1 MILLYILGVL
11 LALLLLYILF
21 LGICCL
27 FIDPDKAYEKNSPF
41 YRFLL
46 DSATAAAMKLLRIR
60 VHVSG
65 IEKIPKDTKVLFVS
79 NHRSNFDP
87 IITWYILKKWKIA
100 FVSKPSNFKI
110 PFFGRIIR
118 KCCFMPIDRENPRN
132 AIVTINKAAKLLK
145 KQEVSIGIYPEGT
158 RSKNGQ
164 LLPFHN
170 GVFKIAQKAEAAIVV
185 LCVTGTEKISKRTP
199 FRRTDVYLDVLE
211 VFSAQGI
218 KETKTEMSGT
228 AIRRQT
234 EINTEKRDKHWQK
247 DMWSITHCPG
257 TAMRRKMPSYCKW
270 YLTKTWNIST

>member
-218 KETKTEMSGT
+218 KETKTEMIGT
-228 AIRRQT
+228 AIRRQI
-234 EINTEKRDKHWQK
+234 EINTEKRDKQWQK
-247 DMWSITHCPG
+247 DM
-257 TAMRRKMPSYCKW
+257 
-270 YLTKTWNIST
+270 

>member
-46 DSATAAAMKLLRIR
+46 DSATVAAMKLLRIQ

-87 IITWYILKKWKIA
+87 IITWYVLKKWKIA
-100 FVSKPSNFKI
+100 FISKPSNFKI

-170 GVFKIAQKAEAAIVV
+170 GVFKIAQKAEAAMVV
-185 LCVTGTEKISKRTP
+185 LCVTGTEKISKQTP

-218 KETKTEMSGT
+218 KETKTEMIGT
-228 AIRRQT
+228 AVRRLM
-234 EINTEKRDKHWQK
+234 EINTEKRE
-247 DMWSITHCPG
+247 
-257 TAMRRKMPSYCKW
+257 
-270 YLTKTWNIST
+270 

>member
-1 MILLYILGVL
+1 MNPFWIVAIILGATVAL
-11 LALLLLYILF
+11 LIVLLLLLVLF
-21 LGICCL
+21 LWICSL
-27 FIDPDKAYEKNSPF
+27 LVDPEKEYDRDSAF
-41 YRFLL
+41 YRFLA
-46 DSATAAAMKLLRIR
+46 DSTIFWIIKLLRIR
-60 VHVSG
+60 VHVTG
-65 IEKIPKDTKVLFVS
+65 LDKLPKDKKVLVVC

-87 IITWYILKKWKIA
+87 IVTGYVMKKWNLA

-170 GVFKIAQKAEAAIVV
+170 GVFKIAQKAEAPIVV
-185 LCVTGTEKISKRTP
+185 LCVTGTEKISKQTP

-211 VFSAQGI
+211 VFLAQGI
-218 KETKTEMSGT
+218 KETKTEMIGT
-228 AIRRQT
+228 AVRRLL
-234 EINTEKRDKHWQK
+234 EINTEKRE
-247 DMWSITHCPG
+247 
-257 TAMRRKMPSYCKW
+257 
-270 YLTKTWNIST
+270 

>member
-1 MILLYILGVL
+1 MILLYVAFTLF
-11 LALLLLYILF
+11 ALLLMYLLF
-21 LGICCL
+21 LGVCCL
-27 FIDPDKAYEKNSPF
+27 LVNPEKEYDKNSPF

-60 VHVSG
+60 VLVSG
-65 IEKIPKDTKVLFVS
+65 MEKIPKDTKVLFVS

-87 IITWYILKKWKIA
+87 IVTWYALKKWKIA

-118 KCCFMPIDRENPRN
+118 KCCFLPIDRENPRN

-158 RSKNGQ
+158 RSKHSQ

-170 GVFKIAQKAEAAIVV
+170 GVFKIAQKAEAPIVV
-185 LCVTGTEKISKRTP
+185 LCVTGTEKISNRTP

-211 VFSAQGI
+211 VFSAQAI
-218 KETKTEMSGT
+218 KETKTETIGT
-228 AIRRQT
+228 AVRRLI
-234 EINTEKRDKHWQK
+234 EINTEKRE
-247 DMWSITHCPG
+247 
-257 TAMRRKMPSYCKW
+257 
-270 YLTKTWNIST
+270 

>member
-27 FIDPDKAYEKNSPF
+27 LVDPSKEYEKNSPF

-170 GVFKIAQKAEAAIVV
+170 GVFKIAQKAEAPIVV
-185 LCVTGTEKISKRTP
+185 LCVTGTEKISKQTP

-218 KETKTEMSGT
+218 KETKTEMIGT
-228 AIRRQT
+228 AVRRLM
-234 EINTEKRDKHWQK
+234 EINTEKRDKQWQK
-247 DMWSITHCPG
+247 DM
-257 TAMRRKMPSYCKW
+257 
-270 YLTKTWNIST
+270 

>member
-1 MILLYILGVL
+1 
-11 LALLLLYILF
+11 
-21 LGICCL
+21 
-27 FIDPDKAYEKNSPF
+27 
-41 YRFLL
+41 
-46 DSATAAAMKLLRIR
+46 MKLLRIR

-65 IEKIPKDTKVLFVS
+65 IEKKPKDTKVLFVS

-218 KETKTEMSGT
+218 KETKTEMIGT
-228 AIRRQT
+228 AIRRQI
-234 EINTEKRDKHWQK
+234 EINTEKRDKQWQK
-247 DMWSITHCPG
+247 DM
-257 TAMRRKMPSYCKW
+257 
-270 YLTKTWNIST
+270 

>member
-1 MILLYILGVL
+1 MILLYILGML

-27 FIDPDKAYEKNSPF
+27 LVDPSKEYEKNSPF

-100 FVSKPSNFKI
+100 FISKPSNFKI

-118 KCCFMPIDRENPRN
+118 KCGFMPIDRENPRN
-132 AIVTINKAAKLLK
+132 AIITINKAAKLLK

-158 RSKNGQ
+158 RSKHGR

-170 GVFKIAQKAEAAIVV
+170 GVFKIAQKAETAIVV
-185 LCVTGTEKISKRTP
+185 LCMTGTEKISKRTP

-218 KETKTEMSGT
+218 KETKTEMIGM
-228 AIRRQT
+228 AVRRLM
-234 EINTEKRDKHWQK
+234 EINTEKRDKQCQK
-247 DMWSITHCPG
+247 DM
-257 TAMRRKMPSYCKW
+257 
-270 YLTKTWNIST
+270 

>member
-118 KCCFMPIDRENPRN
+118 KCCFLPIDRENPRK

-145 KQEVSIGIYPEGT
+145 KQEVSVGIYPEGT
-158 RSKNGQ
+158 RSKNCR

-170 GVFKIAQKAEAAIVV
+170 GVFKIAQKAEAPIVV
-185 LCVTGTEKISKRTP
+185 LSITGTEKISKRTP
-199 FRRTDVYLDVLE
+199 FQHTDVYLDVLE
-211 VFSAQGI
+211 VFPSENI
-218 KETKTEMSGT
+218 KELKTEMIGMMVRHLIMT
-228 AIRRQT
+228 
-234 EINTEKRDKHWQK
+234 NTEKRDAIWQK
-247 DMWSITHCPG
+247 DM
-257 TAMRRKMPSYCKW
+257 
-270 YLTKTWNIST
+270 

>member
-170 GVFKIAQKAEAAIVV
+170 GVFKIAQKAEAPIVV

-218 KETKTEMSGT
+218 KETKTEMIGT
-228 AIRRQT
+228 AIRRQI
-234 EINTEKRDKHWQK
+234 EINTEKRDKQWQK
-247 DMWSITHCPG
+247 DM
-257 TAMRRKMPSYCKW
+257 
-270 YLTKTWNIST
+270 